1 MTYEKGA
8 KMKIRELVGGSAF
21 LCGPDLTMTQAAE
34 EMSEQK
40 IGALAVTEKGELIG
54 VITERDILRAVAQH
68 ATLQTTTVREWM
80 TTDPDTIGADV
91 NVEEAA
97 SWLLTAGYRHLP
109 VMDNG
114 ELIGMASIKDV
125 LWSVFDASKVADA

>member
-1 MTYEKGA
+1 
-8 KMKIRELVGGSAF
+8 MKIRELVGGTAF

-34 EMSEQK
+34 EMESQQ
-40 IGALAVTEKGELIG
+40 IGALAVTEKGELVG

-68 ATLQTTTVREWM
+68 ASMQTTTVREWM

-91 NVEEAA
+91 DVEEAA

-114 ELIGMASIKDV
+114 DLIGMASIKDV
-125 LWSVFDASKVADA
+125 LWSVFDVTKTSEA